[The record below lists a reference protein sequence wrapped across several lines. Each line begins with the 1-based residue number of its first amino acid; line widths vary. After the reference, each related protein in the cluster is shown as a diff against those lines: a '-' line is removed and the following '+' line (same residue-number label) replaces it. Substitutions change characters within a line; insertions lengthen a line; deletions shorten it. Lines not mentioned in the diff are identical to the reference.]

1 MNGELDPVISK
12 WVSFVKDPSINL
24 IQKCLKMSQLLEYP
38 DLDVQK
44 YINKIGEIG
53 ESIKNSIP
61 ENNNPKYRLSLL
73 NEEFFQNQEFS
84 GDEEDYYNPKNNFLN
99 EVLEKK
105 SGLPITL
112 SIIYV
117 EIAKHLGLDLK
128 IVGFPSHIVV
138 KLDEEII
145 LDPFNN
151 GKLLD
156 VDDLQNI
163 LDTNYAGQVDFAP
176 EFLDEISNE
185 MILTRMARNLKN
197 SYAQSYNYKKSK
209 QCVDMVLAL
218 EPDSPEEI
226 RDKGIIEERLGN
238 NDTAL
243 KFLNQYLEI
252 NPNGEDIDFILE
264 LIKSIRTKINQ

>member
-1 MNGELDPVISK
+1 MNEELDPLISK
-12 WVSFVKDPSINL
+12 WISFVKDPSFNL
-24 IQKCLKMSQLLEYP
+24 VEKCLKMSQLLEYP
-38 DLDVQK
+38 NLDVEK
-44 YINKIGEIG
+44 YIQKINEIG
-53 ESIKNSIP
+53 KSVKDVIPKND
-61 ENNNPKYRLSLL
+61 NPKYQLSLL
-73 NEEFFQNQEFS
+73 NEEFFHSQEFS

-99 EVLEKK
+99 EVVDKK

-117 EIAKHLGLDLK
+117 EIAKHLGLQLK

-145 LDPFNN
+145 LDPFNE

-156 VDDLQNI
+156 IDDLQNI
-163 LDTNYAGQVDFAP
+163 LDTNFGGQVEFLP

-218 EPDSPEEI
+218 EPESPEEI

-238 NDTAL
+238 DEIAL

-264 LIKSIRTKINQ
+264 LIKNIRTRISQ

>member
-1 MNGELDPVISK
+1 MNERLDPFISK
-12 WVSFVKDPSINL
+12 WISVVKDPSFNL
-24 IQKCLKMSQLLEYP
+24 IEKCLKMSQLLEYP
-38 DLDVQK
+38 DLDLEK
-44 YINKIGEIG
+44 YIQKINDIG
-53 ESIKNSIP
+53 KSVKNVIP
-61 ENNNPKYRLSLL
+61 ENDNPKYRLSLL
-73 NEEFFQNQEFS
+73 NEEFFHNHDFS

-99 EVLEKK
+99 EVIDKK

-117 EIAKHLGLDLK
+117 EIAKHLGLELK

-145 LDPFNN
+145 LDPFNE

-156 VDDLQNI
+156 IDDLQNI
-163 LDTNYAGQVDFAP
+163 LDTNFGGQVEFIP

-218 EPDSPEEI
+218 EPESPEEI

-238 NDTAL
+238 DEIAL

-264 LIKSIRTKINQ
+264 LIKNIRTKISQ

>member
-1 MNGELDPVISK
+1 MNGELDPIISK

-53 ESIKNSIP
+53 ESVKNSIP

-99 EVLEKK
+99 EVLDKK

-128 IVGFPSHIVV
+128 IVGFPSHIIV

-197 SYAQSYNYKKSK
+197 SYAQSYNYEKSK

-243 KFLNQYLEI
+243 KCLNQYLEI

-264 LIKSIRTKINQ
+264 LIKSIRTEINQ